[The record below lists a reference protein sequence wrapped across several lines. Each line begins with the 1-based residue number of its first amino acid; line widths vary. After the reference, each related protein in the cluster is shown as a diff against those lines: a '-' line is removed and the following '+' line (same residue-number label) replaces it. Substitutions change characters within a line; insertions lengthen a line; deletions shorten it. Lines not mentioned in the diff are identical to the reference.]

1 MRTKKLPKLLLWA
14 PLLLAAEPAS
24 ATGGFDCRTTD
35 GSNIALSGAVGHVI
49 GNPLVTAHL
58 QLGERTLSTVG
69 DEPVLVIARSWL
81 DAERIWV
88 DLADPQLSRF
98 EAQLRVRL
106 GRNWT
111 ATGTLVRDGRTH
123 PVRCETE

>member
-1 MRTKKLPKLLLWA
+1 MKRFFFYAA
-14 PLLLAAEPAS
+14 PLLLVAESAQ

-49 GNPLVTAHL
+49 GNPVVTAHL
-58 QLGERTLSTVG
+58 RMGDRTLTTV
-69 DEPVLVIARSWL
+69 DPEPQLVIARSWL

-98 EAQLRVRL
+98 EAQLRVSV
-106 GRNWT
+106 GAEWT

-123 PVRCETE
+123 PVRCDIE